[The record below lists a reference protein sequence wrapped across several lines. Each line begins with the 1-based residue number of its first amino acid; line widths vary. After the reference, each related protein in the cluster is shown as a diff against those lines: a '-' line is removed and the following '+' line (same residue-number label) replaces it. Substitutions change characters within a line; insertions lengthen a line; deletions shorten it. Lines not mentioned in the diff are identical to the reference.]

1 MGAKRIRLRTIE
13 ASELRKNCV
22 AVLREIEQT
31 GSQFLVTKNGRP
43 VAKLRPHVPDSQV
56 SESVKSR

>member
-1 MGAKRIRLRTIE
+1 MGAKRIRIRKIE

-22 AVLREIEQT
+22 AILREVEQT
-31 GSQFLVTKNGRP
+31 GNQFLVTKNGRP
-43 VAKLRPHVPDSQV
+43 FVKLVPHAPDSQV